1 MAEYLQRISIL
12 CDSYQ
17 KRSSQMFHEE
27 VQEDVEYH
35 FLVQQTRQLK
45 ENERIIQKLIENSRN
60 QLADSNND

>member
-1 MAEYLQRISIL
+1 
-12 CDSYQ
+12 
-17 KRSSQMFHEE
+17 MFHEE

>member
-1 MAEYLQRISIL
+1 
-12 CDSYQ
+12 
-17 KRSSQMFHEE
+17 MFHEE
-27 VQEDVEYH
+27 EQEDVEYH

>member
-1 MAEYLQRISIL
+1 
-12 CDSYQ
+12 
-17 KRSSQMFHEE
+17 MFHEE

-60 QLADSNND
+60 QNFGNQKPVLEDVVNPVWDRGHLETQI